1 MSRNFAIATLT
12 TLLLLASNAA
22 FSEENN
28 SATTK
33 EIEDIQKRT
42 GSKPDTTLIVIPQVS
57 PGAGVI
63 GTIWLRYYGISDDS
77 FAQTAWIDESTDVPS
92 ETGWS
97 DLPTANQGY
106 GDTYAIV
113 QKSQDSWLIIRSDP
127 GGFFKWAAACTQSG
141 CAAQW
146 TPIP

>member
-22 FSEENN
+22 FSEESN

-42 GSKPDTTLIVIPQVS
+42 GSKPDTTLIVIPHVT
-57 PGAGVI
+57 PGAGVN
-63 GTIWLRYYGISDDS
+63 GTIWLRYYGKSDDS
-77 FAQTAWIDESTDVPS
+77 FAQTAWIDASTDVPGES
-92 ETGWS
+92 GWS

-113 QKSQDSWLIIRSDP
+113 QKSQDNWLIIRSDP
-127 GGFFKWAAACTQSG
+127 GGFFKWVAACSKSG
-141 CAAQW
+141 CAKQW